1 MGCVHVSLCLL
12 PTYLPQLIHYVRVMF
27 EREDYDIELFINI
40 LMILQR
46 EYNEVVVPTV
56 GIINKINKSYPH
68 RTQTSRYPIL
78 VLADI

>member
-1 MGCVHVSLCLL
+1 
-12 PTYLPQLIHYVRVMF
+12 MF
-27 EREDYDIELFINI
+27 EREDYDIVLFINI

-46 EYNEVVVPTV
+46 EYNKVLVPTV
-56 GIINKINKSYPH
+56 GKINKINKSYTH